1 MILFAFSRSPAQL
14 LLSTFCTMIVV
25 RRAMISNGLL
35 SIWFFPP
42 SSQMLLLACGTSAKP
57 HSCPTAEV
65 HNAVTPVGLFTTV
78 QSLLFDNYFIV
89 TSFGLLTTAQTFL
102 FYYSLMS
109 IVIFLLDYI
118 YAVNK
123 LFRFTVG
130 QQLQSLLLDS
140 SRL

>member
-1 MILFAFSRSPAQL
+1 
-14 LLSTFCTMIVV
+14 
-25 RRAMISNGLL
+25 
-35 SIWFFPP
+35 
-42 SSQMLLLACGTSAKP
+42 
-57 HSCPTAEV
+57 
-65 HNAVTPVGLFTTV
+65 VGLFTTV
-78 QSLLFDNYFIV
+78 QSLLFDNFFIV